1 MMKNMI
7 FFLYNG
13 GNSCLANFN
22 YRWWKAMHIQLAVR
36 KHRGQL
42 DTYGEYVREIV
53 QQELFTNI
61 IMSWL
66 ILMANGM
73 SKVR

>member
-7 FFLYNG
+7 FLYNG
-13 GNSCLANFN
+13 GNRCLANFN
-22 YRWWKAMHIQLAVR
+22 NYRYWKAMHIQLAIR

-61 IMSWL
+61 IMS
-66 ILMANGM
+66 
-73 SKVR
+73 